1 MGPLSWLVSATP
13 CKERHVL
20 YDAFTHLQLH
30 FVPPTNFFRRCF
42 VIHGGTKECG
52 VSDIIQWKNMEM
64 LGSYLGTFWK
74 LTKLW
79 CLWNV
84 AWYYINLV
92 SPCHPTYPACM
103 GSQLYRD
110 INGVSNITSP
120 GFSKSLQHV
129 FDQLTRCL
137 PRPRYGSCY
146 SRCWR
151 FFIGASPQEV
161 LQGLAAIIGPGSTV
175 ATGIVGKAGWHAIN
189 GHNIPLLTYIDIYW
203 SDWLG
208 GINPSIFQPASGT
221 KGPLGIDAP
230 PRGSSSG
237 ASFDFGRTTF
247 YALPIPTS
255 LWKPST
261 YHIQKSRE
269 VNIGHALTQGIRW
282 VCLHS
287 TVFTSHNPKSIP

>member
-1 MGPLSWLVSATP
+1 MLPLRSWHVSAIQGYVGSNCNLTRSSESWHVQNVCVYVKPTAVQLYQGPSFKLSNPHPRLSPGAMGPLSWLVSATP

-42 VIHGGTKECG
+42 VIHEGTKECG

-203 SDWLG
+203 SDWWY
-208 GINPSIFQPASGT
+208 Q
-221 KGPLGIDAP
+221 
-230 PRGSSSG
+230 
-237 ASFDFGRTTF
+237 
-247 YALPIPTS
+247 S
-255 LWKPST
+255 L
-261 YHIQKSRE
+261 
-269 VNIGHALTQGIRW
+269 
-282 VCLHS
+282 
-287 TVFTSHNPKSIP
+287 